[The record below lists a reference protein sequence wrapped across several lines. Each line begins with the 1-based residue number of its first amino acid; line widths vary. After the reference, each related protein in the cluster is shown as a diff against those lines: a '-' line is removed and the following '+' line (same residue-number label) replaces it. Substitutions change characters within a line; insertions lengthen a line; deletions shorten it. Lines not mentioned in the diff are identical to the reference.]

1 MRRAKIISLT
11 VLFMVSVAMAPT
23 LARAV
28 ESDAGATASGAQIG
42 EMIKNAKTAQ
52 DHLKIAQYFDK
63 QAEKAEQHA
72 KDSAS
77 FARCYH
83 ETRRLS
89 TRYAGPARNECILR
103 QKEYEK
109 IAAEDRKL
117 AKIHRELAAE
127 LEKEGKK

>member
-1 MRRAKIISLT
+1 MRRAKFISL
-11 VLFMVSVAMAPT
+11 VMLFVVSVAIAPP

-28 ESDAGATASGAQIG
+28 ESDTGATASGAQIA
-42 EMIKNAKTAQ
+42 ELIKNAKTAQ

-63 QAEKAEQHA
+63 EAKRAEQRA
-72 KDSAS
+72 RDSAS

-89 TRYAGPARNECILR
+89 TRYAGPARNECIIR
-103 QKEYEK
+103 QKEYQK